1 MCRVGRG
8 FFTGFLFLM
17 IYASSR
23 LGGLPGAMGGLFV
36 DGEEAAAAEDI
47 SKWSV
52 EEVCSFISSLAGCG
66 EYAQVRTRAGA
77 ERHTLPLPGPL
88 NQGGCRKQRES
99 RQGRGGGRLG
109 LQIYRVARI
118 RGDEFY
124 NSAIR
129 Y

>member
-1 MCRVGRG
+1 M
-8 FFTGFLFLM
+8 GFLFLM

-36 DGEEAAAAEDI
+36 DGEEAAAAAEDI

-77 ERHTLPLPGPL
+77 ERRTLPLPGPL
-88 NQGGCRKQRES
+88 EQGGCRKRRGS
-99 RQGRGGGRLG
+99 RQEGE
-109 LQIYRVARI
+109 LQIHRVARI
-118 RGDEFY
+118 RGYEFIIVLLDI
-124 NSAIR
+124 SDG
-129 Y
+129 

>member
-1 MCRVGRG
+1 MCVCVCFMGI
-8 FFTGFLFLM
+8 LFLM
-17 IYASSR
+17 IYASSW
-23 LGGLPGAMGGLFV
+23 LGGVPGAMGGLFV

-88 NQGGCRKQRES
+88 I
-99 RQGRGGGRLG
+99 RGDAGNGERLDRRGRLR
-109 LQIYRVARI
+109 LQIHRVARTM
-118 RGDEFY
+118 
-124 NSAIR
+124 NL
-129 Y
+129 

>member
-1 MCRVGRG
+1 M
-8 FFTGFLFLM
+8 GFLLLM
-17 IYASSR
+17 IYASSW

-36 DGEEAAAAEDI
+36 DGEEAAAAAEDI

-88 NQGGCRKQRES
+88 EQGGCRKQRE
-99 RQGRGGGRLG
+99 RVDRRGRLG
-109 LQIYRVARI
+109 LQIDRVARI
-118 RGDEFY
+118 HGDESILVLLDIS
-124 NSAIR
+124 NG
-129 Y
+129 

>member
-1 MCRVGRG
+1 MGI
-8 FFTGFLFLM
+8 LFLM
-17 IYASSR
+17 IYASSW

-36 DGEEAAAAEDI
+36 DGEEAVAAEDI

-88 NQGGCRKQRES
+88 KQGGCRKRRE
-99 RQGRGGGRLG
+99 RIDRRGRHG
-109 LQIYRVARI
+109 LQIHRVARMM
-118 RGDEFY
+118 
-124 NSAIR
+124 NL
-129 Y
+129 